1 MRALNLKYNTS
12 ELNTLEKEID
22 QIQLAVDNPSAFEPL
37 YNKYYKQIFL
47 FIFKRT
53 ADESLAEDLTSQV
66 FFNAMTK
73 LHQFKFQGAPFSSWL
88 YRIAYNE
95 ILLHYRSE
103 KTKRKVHAALRDV
116 DALIDEIGEI
126 ETNEERLSLL
136 KSGLSHLSEEELQ
149 LIEMKYFEHK
159 QYQEIADITGLSVSN
174 AKVKVHRI
182 IKKLNKLV
190 SNERS

>member
-1 MRALNLKYNTS
+1 M
-12 ELNTLEKEID
+12 NTLEKEID